1 MPDLDDQAISKVAEV
16 GIKSQLD
23 EVKNLNVEIDIDPLK
38 VIAGTL
44 NSVAIAGEGMVM
56 KQDLRIES
64 MEFNT
69 GSVAVNPL
77 SLAFGKI
84 ELTHP
89 TEAEAIV
96 TLTEADINRAFR
108 SDFVRS
114 KMQDLNLEVQVDDE
128 TAIVD
133 TEKINFGLPGDGKVR
148 LSTEVVLQNS
158 QERKTVAF
166 TAVPKISSDGQ
177 RVVLENVE
185 YLDHQELPPAFTEAM
200 LDEAK
205 ELLDLKNF
213 EVGDMSLQIKRL
225 AALKGKLILQSEA
238 IVHQF
243 PSS

>member
-38 VIAGTL
+38 AMGGTL

-56 KQDLRIES
+56 KQDLRIEN
-64 MEFNT
+64 MELNT
-69 GSVAVNPL
+69 GSVAINPL

-96 TLTEADINRAFR
+96 TLTEADINRAFS
-108 SDFVRS
+108 SDFVRG
-114 KMQDLNLEVQVDDE
+114 KMQNLEVQINGE

-133 TEKINFGLPGDGKVR
+133 TQKVNFGLPGEGKVL
-148 LSTEVVLQNS
+148 LSTEVILQTS

-166 TAVPKISSDGQ
+166 TAVPKIGANGQ
-177 RVVLENVE
+177 QVVLENVE
-185 YLDHQELPPAFTEAM
+185 YLDHQELSPEFTEAM
-200 LDEAK
+200 INEAK
-205 ELLDLKNF
+205 ELLDLRNF
-213 EVGDMSLQIKRL
+213 ELGEMSLQIKRL

-238 IVHQF
+238 IIHQF